1 MNAVLPLSRAGV
13 AAPPASGGRDLLVD
27 ILRGMALV
35 FIVVDH
41 INLIA
46 RDLGDIGGARLYLLI
61 DMQLAD
67 AAEIFVF
74 LSGYVF
80 GMVHGAPG
88 RRLGPADLARRTLRR
103 MIQIFGAYALTLVVV
118 AALHALLSGAGA
130 VPPTWMEISHLYLLD
145 VPGLVLLTG
154 MAQMMVTVFFV
165 NILHL
170 YILLLAYALPMLLL
184 WHRAPVAA
192 VAISAALWFVAQFID
207 PMDMPRWA
215 GMRAFNPLGW
225 QLLFCAGLFLGT
237 RRWLDTIRSRPDP
250 RWLALA
256 IAIVAVSFLL
266 RLGVSR
272 FGEDYLPRALVD
284 LAQLAA
290 ATAKPALGPARLIDF
305 AALVYLA
312 WTLLPPA
319 ARLMRW
325 RPARMLAALGSHS
338 LEMFCVGTVM
348 IMLGSLALHLAGGG
362 FAAYLAVIG
371 AMLAVYATAGQVTAW
386 LLAKPARPAAA
397 HSAPA
402 SPGRH

>member
-1 MNAVLPLSRAGV
+1 MNDISHLAHARAP
-13 AAPPASGGRDLLVD
+13 AATTGRDLLVD
-27 ILRGMALV
+27 MLRGMALV

-46 RDLGDIGGARLYLLI
+46 RDLGDIGTARLYLLI
-61 DMQLAD
+61 DAQLAD

-80 GMVHGAPG
+80 GMVHGSPG

-103 MIQIFGAYALTLVVV
+103 MIQIFGAYVLTIVVV
-118 AALHALLSGAGA
+118 ATLYAIVAAIHPVSAA
-130 VPPTWMEISHLYLLD
+130 WMEISHLYLLD
-145 VPGLVLLTG
+145 APGLTLLLG

-170 YILLLAYALPMLLL
+170 YILLLGYALPVLLL
-184 WHRAPVAA
+184 WYRAPTAA
-192 VAISAALWFVAQFID
+192 VAVSAALWLVAQFID

-237 RRWLDTIRSRPDP
+237 RRWLDTIRNRPRP
-250 RWLALA
+250 GLVALALA
-256 IAIVAVSFLL
+256 IVVVAFVL

-284 LAQLAA
+284 LAELVAL
-290 ATAKPALGPARLIDF
+290 TAKPALGPARLINF
-305 AALVYLA
+305 AALTYLA

-319 ARLMRW
+319 AQLMRW
-325 RPARMLAALGSHS
+325 QPARTLATLGSHS
-338 LEMFCVGTVM
+338 LEVFCIGTVM
-348 IMLGSLALHLAGGG
+348 IMLGSLALHIAGGG
-362 FAAYLAVIG
+362 FAAYVAVIG
-371 AMLAVYATAGQVTAW
+371 GVLVLYAMAGQITAW
-386 LLAKPARPAAA
+386 LLAKPARPAGA
-397 HSAPA
+397 HNAPA